1 MFFKNCIHLVFMSRK
16 PCYNKAMHMA
26 YFMSTRRLLVDYYHE
41 RIHIMAIEAIFGTPV
56 PNKTCTMCGEIKPI
70 AEFKRRLT
78 LAQSASYLRRV
89 SVKTRTSVISVR
101 CKDCWRNSKRKSK
114 LTRKDIQN
122 KVASGDMHSVT
133 AEIELRKR
141 KDELPKI
148 RSRIM
153 KEYWWG
159 KKVSYV
165 KQLNANL
172 QKQVSTY
179 GNRYRNTK
187 SKLKASLEKHET
199 THHALLEQHSK
210 NYTLAKQIKKDLMAR
225 AREGEVI
232 DLDTKLMTLM
242 KKG

>member
-1 MFFKNCIHLVFMSRK
+1 MRV
-16 PCYNKAMHMA
+16 
-26 YFMSTRRLLVDYYHE
+26 LLDYYQE
-41 RIHIMAIEAIFGTPV
+41 RKHIMTNQV
-56 PNKTCTMCGEIKPI
+56 QKTCTMCKETKPQ

-78 LAQSASYLRRV
+78 LAQSAHYLRRA

-101 CKDCWRNSKRKSK
+101 CKDCWQNSKRKTK
-114 LTRKDIQN
+114 LTRKEILN

-133 AEIELRKR
+133 ADIELRKR
-141 KDELPKI
+141 KEELPKI

-159 KKVSYV
+159 KKVSYI

-187 SKLKASLEKHET
+187 SKLKASLERHET

-225 AREGEVI
+225 AREGEVFE
-232 DLDTKLMTLM
+232 LDVRINLLRKE
-242 KKG
+242 

>member
-1 MFFKNCIHLVFMSRK
+1 MTNQVQ
-16 PCYNKAMHMA
+16 
-26 YFMSTRRLLVDYYHE
+26 
-41 RIHIMAIEAIFGTPV
+41 
-56 PNKTCTMCGEIKPI
+56 KTCTMCKETKPQ

-78 LAQSASYLRRV
+78 LAQSAHYLRRA

-101 CKDCWRNSKRKSK
+101 CKDCWQNSKRKTK
-114 LTRKDIQN
+114 LTRKEILN

-133 AEIELRKR
+133 ADIELRKR
-141 KDELPKI
+141 KEELPKI

-159 KKVSYV
+159 KKVSYI

-225 AREGEVI
+225 AREGEVFE
-232 DLDTKLMTLM
+232 LDVRINLLR
-242 KKG
+242 KG

>member
-1 MFFKNCIHLVFMSRK
+1 MT
-16 PCYNKAMHMA
+16 
-26 YFMSTRRLLVDYYHE
+26 YFMSTMRVLLDYYQE
-41 RIHIMAIEAIFGTPV
+41 RNHIMTNQV
-56 PNKTCTMCGEIKPI
+56 QKTCTMCKETKPQ

-78 LAQSASYLRRV
+78 LAQSAHYLRRA

-101 CKDCWRNSKRKSK
+101 CKDCWQNSKRKTK
-114 LTRKDIQN
+114 LTRKEILN

-133 AEIELRKR
+133 ADIELRKR
-141 KDELPKI
+141 KEELPKI

-159 KKVSYV
+159 KKVSYI

-225 AREGEVI
+225 AREGEVFE
-232 DLDTKLMTLM
+232 LDVRINLLR
-242 KKG
+242 KG

>member
-1 MFFKNCIHLVFMSRK
+1 MTNQVQ
-16 PCYNKAMHMA
+16 
-26 YFMSTRRLLVDYYHE
+26 
-41 RIHIMAIEAIFGTPV
+41 
-56 PNKTCTMCGEIKPI
+56 KTCTMCKETKPQ

-78 LAQSASYLRRV
+78 LAQSAHYLRRA

-101 CKDCWRNSKRKSK
+101 CKDCWQNSKRKTK
-114 LTRKDIQN
+114 LTRKEILN

-133 AEIELRKR
+133 ADIELRKR
-141 KDELPKI
+141 KEELPKI

-159 KKVSYV
+159 KKVDYI

-172 QKQVSTY
+172 QYQVTLY
-179 GNRYRNTK
+179 GARYRNTK
-187 SKLKASLEKHET
+187 SKLKASLERHET

-242 KKG
+242 KKGKDL

>member
-1 MFFKNCIHLVFMSRK
+1 MTNQVQ
-16 PCYNKAMHMA
+16 
-26 YFMSTRRLLVDYYHE
+26 
-41 RIHIMAIEAIFGTPV
+41 
-56 PNKTCTMCGEIKPI
+56 KTCTMCKETKPQ
-70 AEFKRRLT
+70 AEFKRMLT
-78 LAQSASYLRRV
+78 LAQTAHYLRRASV
-89 SVKTRTSVISVR
+89 SVRTSVISVR
-101 CKDCWRNSKRKSK
+101 CKDCWKLSKRKTP
-114 LTRKDIQN
+114 LTAKQIHN
-122 KVASGDMHSVT
+122 KVVSGDMHPVV
-133 AEIELRKR
+133 AEITLRKR
-141 KDELPKI
+141 KEDLPKI

-159 KKVSYV
+159 KKTNYL
-165 KQLNANL
+165 KQLNDNL

>member
-1 MFFKNCIHLVFMSRK
+1 MRI
-16 PCYNKAMHMA
+16 
-26 YFMSTRRLLVDYYHE
+26 LLDYYHE
-41 RIHIMAIEAIFGTPV
+41 RNYIMTNQV
-56 PNKTCTMCGEIKPI
+56 QKTCTMCKETKPK

-78 LAQSASYLRRV
+78 LAQSAHYLRRASV
-89 SVKTRTSVISVR
+89 SVRTSVISVR
-101 CKDCWRNSKRKSK
+101 CKDCWKLSKRKTP
-114 LTRKDIQN
+114 LTAKQIQN
-122 KVASGDMHSVT
+122 KVVSGDMHPVV
-133 AEIELRKR
+133 AEITLRKR
-141 KDELPKI
+141 KEELPKI

-159 KKVSYV
+159 KKTNYL

>member
-1 MFFKNCIHLVFMSRK
+1 MTNQVQ
-16 PCYNKAMHMA
+16 
-26 YFMSTRRLLVDYYHE
+26 
-41 RIHIMAIEAIFGTPV
+41 
-56 PNKTCTMCGEIKPI
+56 KTCTMCKETKPQ

-78 LAQSASYLRRV
+78 LAQSAHYLRRA

-101 CKDCWRNSKRKSK
+101 CKDCWQNSKRKTK
-114 LTRKDIQN
+114 LTRKEILN

-133 AEIELRKR
+133 ADIELRKR
-141 KDELPKI
+141 KEELPKI

-159 KKVSYV
+159 KKVSYI

-187 SKLKASLEKHET
+187 SKLKASLERHET

-225 AREGEVI
+225 AREGEVFE
-232 DLDTKLMTLM
+232 LDVRINLLRKE
-242 KKG
+242 

>member
-1 MFFKNCIHLVFMSRK
+1 MTNQVQ
-16 PCYNKAMHMA
+16 
-26 YFMSTRRLLVDYYHE
+26 
-41 RIHIMAIEAIFGTPV
+41 
-56 PNKTCTMCGEIKPI
+56 KTCTICKETKPK
-70 AEFKRRLT
+70 AEFMRRLT
-78 LAQSASYLRRV
+78 LAQTAHYLRRA

-101 CKDCWRNSKRKSK
+101 CKDCWQRSKRKTP
-114 LTRKDIQN
+114 LTRKQIQN
-122 KVASGDMHSVT
+122 KVVSGDMHKVT
-133 AEIELRKR
+133 AEIELRRR
-141 KDELPKI
+141 KEELPKI

-153 KEYWWG
+153 KEYWLG
-159 KKVSYV
+159 KKTNYL

-225 AREGEVI
+225 AREGEVFE
-232 DLDTKLMTLM
+232 LDVRINLLRKE
-242 KKG
+242 

>member
-1 MFFKNCIHLVFMSRK
+1 
-16 PCYNKAMHMA
+16 MA
-26 YFMSTRRLLVDYYHE
+26 YVMSTMRVLLDYYQE
-41 RIHIMAIEAIFGTPV
+41 RGYIMAIEAIFGTPV
-56 PNKTCTMCGEIKPI
+56 PNKTCTMCGEIKPV

-78 LAQSASYLRRV
+78 LAQSAHYLRRA

-101 CKDCWRNSKRKSK
+101 CKDCWKNSKRKTP
-114 LTRKDIQN
+114 LTRKQIQN
-122 KVASGDMHSVT
+122 KVVSGDMHPVT
-133 AEIELRKR
+133 AELTLRKR
-141 KDELPKI
+141 KEELPKI

-159 KKVSYV
+159 KKVDYI

-225 AREGEVI
+225 ARGGEVI

-242 KKG
+242 KRGKDL

>member
-1 MFFKNCIHLVFMSRK
+1 
-16 PCYNKAMHMA
+16 MH
-26 YFMSTRRLLVDYYHE
+26 
-41 RIHIMAIEAIFGTPV
+41 
-56 PNKTCTMCGEIKPI
+56 K
-70 AEFKRRLT
+70 
-78 LAQSASYLRRV
+78 
-89 SVKTRTSVISVR
+89 
-101 CKDCWRNSKRKSK
+101 
-114 LTRKDIQN
+114 
-122 KVASGDMHSVT
+122 VT
-133 AEIELRKR
+133 AEIELRRR
-141 KDELPKI
+141 KEELPKI

-153 KEYWWG
+153 KEYWLG
-159 KKVSYV
+159 KKTNYL

>member
-1 MFFKNCIHLVFMSRK
+1 MTNQVQ
-16 PCYNKAMHMA
+16 
-26 YFMSTRRLLVDYYHE
+26 
-41 RIHIMAIEAIFGTPV
+41 
-56 PNKTCTMCGEIKPI
+56 KTCTMCKETKPQ

-78 LAQSASYLRRV
+78 LAQSAHYLRRA

-101 CKDCWRNSKRKSK
+101 CKDCWQNSKRKTK
-114 LTRKDIQN
+114 LTRKEILN

-141 KDELPKI
+141 KEDLPKI

-159 KKVSYV
+159 KKTNYL

-187 SKLKASLEKHET
+187 SKLKASLERHET

-225 AREGEVI
+225 AREGEVFE
-232 DLDTKLMTLM
+232 LDVRINLLRKE
-242 KKG
+242 

>member
-1 MFFKNCIHLVFMSRK
+1 MFFKNRIYLVFMSHK
-16 PCYNKAMHMA
+16 PCYNKAMHMS
-26 YFMSTRRLLVDYYHE
+26 YFVSTRRLLVDYYHE

-56 PNKTCTMCGEIKPI
+56 PNKTCTMCGEIKPV
-70 AEFKRRLT
+70 AEFKRTLT
-78 LAQSASYLRRV
+78 LAQSAHYLRRV

-101 CKDCWRNSKRKSK
+101 CKDCWQNSKRKSK

-159 KKVSYV
+159 KKVGYI

-225 AREGEVI
+225 AREGEVFE
-232 DLDTKLMTLM
+232 LDVRINLLRKE
-242 KKG
+242 

>member
-1 MFFKNCIHLVFMSRK
+1 MTNQVQ
-16 PCYNKAMHMA
+16 
-26 YFMSTRRLLVDYYHE
+26 
-41 RIHIMAIEAIFGTPV
+41 
-56 PNKTCTMCGEIKPI
+56 KTCTMCKETKPK

-78 LAQSASYLRRV
+78 LAQSAHYLRRASV
-89 SVKTRTSVISVR
+89 SVRTSVISVR
-101 CKDCWRNSKRKSK
+101 CKDCWKNSKRKTK
-114 LTRKDIQN
+114 LTRKEILN

-133 AEIELRKR
+133 ADIELRKR
-141 KDELPKI
+141 KEDLPKI

-153 KEYWWG
+153 KEYWLG
-159 KKVSYV
+159 KKVSYL
-165 KQLNANL
+165 KQLNDNL
-172 QKQVSTY
+172 QKQVSNY

-225 AREGEVI
+225 ARGGEVI

-242 KKG
+242 KRGKDEQ

>member
-1 MFFKNCIHLVFMSRK
+1 MTNQVQ
-16 PCYNKAMHMA
+16 
-26 YFMSTRRLLVDYYHE
+26 
-41 RIHIMAIEAIFGTPV
+41 
-56 PNKTCTMCGEIKPI
+56 KTCTMCKETKPQ

-78 LAQSASYLRRV
+78 LAQSAHYLRRA

-101 CKDCWRNSKRKSK
+101 CKDCWQNSKRKTK
-114 LTRKDIQN
+114 LTRKEILN

-141 KDELPKI
+141 KEELPKI

-159 KKVSYV
+159 KKVDYI
-165 KQLNANL
+165 KQLNENL

-225 AREGEVI
+225 ARGGEVFE
-232 DLDTKLMTLM
+232 LDVRINLLMR
-242 KKG
+242 KES

>member
-1 MFFKNCIHLVFMSRK
+1 MTNQVQ
-16 PCYNKAMHMA
+16 
-26 YFMSTRRLLVDYYHE
+26 
-41 RIHIMAIEAIFGTPV
+41 
-56 PNKTCTMCGEIKPI
+56 KTCTICKETKPK
-70 AEFKRRLT
+70 AEFMRRLT
-78 LAQSASYLRRV
+78 LAQTAHYLRRA

-101 CKDCWRNSKRKSK
+101 CKDCWQRSKRKTP
-114 LTRKDIQN
+114 LTRKQIQN
-122 KVASGDMHSVT
+122 KVVSGDMHKVT
-133 AEIELRKR
+133 AEIELRRR
-141 KDELPKI
+141 KEELPKI

-159 KKVSYV
+159 KKTNYL

-210 NYTLAKQIKKDLMAR
+210 NYTLAKQIKKDLIAR

>member
-1 MFFKNCIHLVFMSRK
+1 MTNQVQ
-16 PCYNKAMHMA
+16 
-26 YFMSTRRLLVDYYHE
+26 
-41 RIHIMAIEAIFGTPV
+41 
-56 PNKTCTMCGEIKPI
+56 KTCTMCKETKPQ
-70 AEFKRRLT
+70 AEFMRRLT
-78 LAQSASYLRRV
+78 LAQTAHYLRRA
-89 SVKTRTSVISVR
+89 SIKTRTSVISTR
-101 CKDCWRNSKRKSK
+101 CKDCWRNSKRKTP
-114 LTRKDIQN
+114 LTRKQIQN

-141 KDELPKI
+141 KEELPKI

-153 KEYWWG
+153 KEYWLG
-159 KKVSYV
+159 KKVSYL

-172 QKQVSTY
+172 QKQVSNY

-187 SKLKASLEKHET
+187 SKLKASLERHET

-242 KKG
+242 KRGKEL

>member
-1 MFFKNCIHLVFMSRK
+1 MTNQVQ
-16 PCYNKAMHMA
+16 
-26 YFMSTRRLLVDYYHE
+26 
-41 RIHIMAIEAIFGTPV
+41 
-56 PNKTCTMCGEIKPI
+56 KTCTMCKETKPQ

-78 LAQSASYLRRV
+78 LAQSAHYLRRA

-101 CKDCWRNSKRKSK
+101 CKDCWQNSKRKTK
-114 LTRKDIQN
+114 LTRKEILN

-133 AEIELRKR
+133 ADIELRKR
-141 KDELPKI
+141 KEELPKI

-159 KKVSYV
+159 KKTNYL

-172 QKQVSTY
+172 QYQVTLY
-179 GNRYRNTK
+179 GARYRNTK

-225 AREGEVI
+225 AREGEVFE
-232 DLDTKLMTLM
+232 LDVRINLLMR
-242 KKG
+242 KE

>member
-1 MFFKNCIHLVFMSRK
+1 MTNQVQ
-16 PCYNKAMHMA
+16 
-26 YFMSTRRLLVDYYHE
+26 
-41 RIHIMAIEAIFGTPV
+41 
-56 PNKTCTMCGEIKPI
+56 KTCTMCKETKPQ
-70 AEFKRRLT
+70 AEFMRRLT
-78 LAQSASYLRRV
+78 LAQTAHYLRRA
-89 SVKTRTSVISVR
+89 SVKTRTTVNSTR
-101 CKDCWRNSKRKSK
+101 CKDCWRNSKRKTP
-114 LTRKDIQN
+114 LTRKQIQN

-141 KDELPKI
+141 KEELPKI

-153 KEYWWG
+153 KEYWLG
-159 KKVSYV
+159 KKVSYL

-172 QKQVSTY
+172 QKQVSNY

-242 KKG
+242 KRGKDEQ

>member
-1 MFFKNCIHLVFMSRK
+1 MSLN
-16 PCYNKAMHMA
+16 PCYNKANPMA
-26 YFMSTRRLLVDYYHE
+26 YFMSTMRVLLDYYHE
-41 RIHIMAIEAIFGTPV
+41 RNHIMTNQV
-56 PNKTCTMCGEIKPI
+56 QKTCTMCKETKPQ

-78 LAQSASYLRRV
+78 LAQSAHYLRRA

-101 CKDCWRNSKRKSK
+101 CKDCWQNSKRKTK
-114 LTRKDIQN
+114 LTRKEILN

-133 AEIELRKR
+133 ADIELRKR
-141 KDELPKI
+141 KEELPKI

-159 KKVSYV
+159 KKTNYL

-172 QKQVSTY
+172 QYQVTLY
-179 GNRYRNTK
+179 GARYRNTK

-225 AREGEVI
+225 AREGEVFE
-232 DLDTKLMTLM
+232 LDVRINLLMR
-242 KKG
+242 KE

>member
-1 MFFKNCIHLVFMSRK
+1 MTNQVQ
-16 PCYNKAMHMA
+16 
-26 YFMSTRRLLVDYYHE
+26 
-41 RIHIMAIEAIFGTPV
+41 
-56 PNKTCTMCGEIKPI
+56 KTCTMCNETKPK

-78 LAQSASYLRRV
+78 LAQSAHYLRRASV
-89 SVKTRTSVISVR
+89 SVRTSVISVR
-101 CKDCWRNSKRKSK
+101 CKDCWKNSKRKTK
-114 LTRKDIQN
+114 LTRKEILN

-133 AEIELRKR
+133 ADIELRKR
-141 KDELPKI
+141 KEDLPKI

-153 KEYWWG
+153 KEYWLG
-159 KKVSYV
+159 KKVSYL
-165 KQLNANL
+165 KQLNDNL
-172 QKQVSTY
+172 QKQVSNY

-242 KKG
+242 KRGKDEQ